1 MNKNRDIDLA
11 RFLAGEMSVKEEIA
25 FRNEVKSN
33 PKQQSELNNMEKT
46 WKYFDENPSS
56 GNGDSSKAWG
66 KLHRRLEED
75 GLLEEQPAGT
85 GSKHILPALRIAA
98 SIMLVL
104 AIGIPAL
111 YFGVIRN
118 NENEP
123 DQSHY
128 SEKGISTINLPDGS
142 RIYLNEGAEISYP
155 PAFNL
160 ERTVDLKG
168 EAFFEVMSNPVN
180 PFTVR
185 SGKVVISVLGT
196 SFNVKRS
203 GLAPEVE
210 VFVKTGK
217 VRMSME
223 HSGQFIT
230 LEPGEMGRSE
240 SQNLTRSVQK
250 DPNYMS
256 WKTKDFKFVDAELL
270 EVLQELEESYH
281 VKIHPDQV
289 ELHDMKITTSYSE
302 QSIDAILE
310 TIGAAFGLAISHRE
324 DGYYLTN

>member
-25 FRNEVKSN
+25 FRNEVESN

-46 WKYFDENPSS
+46 LKYFDENPSS
-56 GNGDSSKAWG
+56 GNGDSSTAWG

-75 GLLEEQPAGT
+75 GLLKEQPAGT

-98 SIMLVL
+98 SSMLKL
-104 AIGIPAL
+104 SIGIPAL
-111 YFGVIRN
+111 YNGVIRN

-128 SEKGISTINLPDGS
+128 SEKGVSTINLPDGS
-142 RIYLNEGAEISYP
+142 RIYLNEGAVISYP

-168 EAFFEVMSNPVN
+168 EAFFEVMSDPVN

-203 GLAPEVE
+203 GLVPEVE

-223 HSGQFIT
+223 NSGQFIT
-230 LEPGEMGRSE
+230 LEPGEMGRFE